1 MDTTFLKHDE
11 QRSEN
16 IIAWRLLLKEITL
29 EQIHNQFEEYKL
41 FCHNYST
48 SFNLIEEK
56 VNSLFS
62 IDYMGS
68 KFPLHFKFAID
79 SENHSPDF
87 PHYFFRIRKMKGE
100 VYIDDEKQLNYETL
114 EFKDIQTI
122 NDVWEKP
129 ADIVTSYQRL
139 SKPLNTVLY
148 TSLMSSTAIL
158 ELRLKPKDL
167 FFLMIYKDKR
177 RFKFSDCC
185 RFIYFNQLTEEEN
198 LKRYV
203 MFNLLRDE
211 FTRVLPENYREENQY
226 CIAYSIAKR
235 FFIEESVD
243 AIQYPSCRGLGH
255 QNFAFFEDHVRD
267 NLEFVGL
274 RACGLSEQKGTSANI
289 IFFAD
294 GFWNEE
300 LNKFEYYSPYS
311 DKSKLIFTQY
321 LNIMMSK

>member
-1 MDTTFLKHDE
+1 MLLCKIRIFALKQVNQLLNIRLFTHKINHIAYCFTFV
-11 QRSEN
+11 
-16 IIAWRLLLKEITL
+16 
-29 EQIHNQFEEYKL
+29 KL
-41 FCHNYST
+41 
-48 SFNLIEEK
+48 
-56 VNSLFS
+56 
-62 IDYMGS
+62 
-68 KFPLHFKFAID
+68 
-79 SENHSPDF
+79 
-87 PHYFFRIRKMKGE
+87 
-100 VYIDDEKQLNYETL
+100 
-114 EFKDIQTI
+114 I
-122 NDVWEKP
+122 NV
-129 ADIVTSYQRL
+129 
-139 SKPLNTVLY
+139 
-148 TSLMSSTAIL
+148 
-158 ELRLKPKDL
+158 
-167 FFLMIYKDKR
+167 
-177 RFKFSDCC
+177 
-185 RFIYFNQLTEEEN
+185 YFNQLTEEES

-226 CIAYSIAKR
+226 YIAYSIAKR

-294 GFWNEE
+294 GFGNEE